1 MRRSPSGG
9 LLIAALTLTLGCK
22 VGELTRHADGVTADS
37 GAVEHPAPDSTAT
50 DSTAT
55 DSTTANATD
64 TDSTSAD
71 STATDSTASDSTATD
86 STASAPTWT
95 SAAPMPEA
103 RWQLAAASLE
113 GVVYVA
119 GGVVDHG
126 SGWEALN
133 DILAYDPSRDSWRTV
148 GRLLEAVRA
157 PAMVALNNLIYI
169 IGGCRDNP
177 FEPITAVQIFDPVTG
192 IVERGPPLPY
202 GRCASAAVV
211 LDGRIH
217 DIGGVNL
224 WDPSDPLFG
233 DAWDAAHHVYDP
245 VAGAW
250 SSAAPL
256 PFVRGD
262 HGATVLDGKIYVQG
276 GLGDVLQVYDPAADS
291 WSTFNA
297 PKGRFGVASIAFEG
311 RMYEFGGSEYQ
322 SLCCGGPIPS
332 RTVDRF
338 DPVTGTWALLPSMP
352 TARTGLAAAVV
363 GGAAYVIG
371 GSLTGGASSAV
382 SVVERYTLPR
392 R

>member
-1 MRRSPSGG
+1 MRRSTSVG
-9 LLIAALTLTLGCK
+9 LLLVALTLAVGCK
-22 VGELTRHADGVTADS
+22 VAELTRHADVVTADS
-37 GAVEHPAPDSTAT
+37 GAVDHPIADSTTSDSAATDSTAT

-55 DSTTANATD
+55 DSTA
-64 TDSTSAD
+64 TDSTAAD
-71 STATDSTASDSTATD
+71 STATDSTAPT
-86 STASAPTWT
+86 PTWT
-95 SAAPMPEA
+95 SAAPMPNA
-103 RWQLAAASLE
+103 RWQLAAASLK

-119 GGVVDHG
+119 GGAVDHG
-126 SGWEALN
+126 SGWEAPN
-133 DILAYDPSRDSWRTV
+133 EILAYDPSHDAWHTV
-148 GRLLEAVRA
+148 GHLLEAVRA
-157 PAMVALNNLIYI
+157 PAMVALNDRIYI

-192 IVERGPPLPY
+192 IVDSGPPLPY

-217 DIGGVNL
+217 DIGGVYL

-245 VAGAW
+245 AAGVW

-256 PFVRGD
+256 PFVRGG

-276 GLGDVLQVYDPAADS
+276 GLGDVLQVYSPADNS
-291 WSTFNA
+291 WTTLNA
-297 PKGRFGVASIAFEG
+297 PKGRFDVASVAFEG

-338 DPVTGTWALLPSMP
+338 DPATGTWALLPPMP

-363 GGAAYVIG
+363 DGTAYVIG
-371 GSLTGGASSAV
+371 GSLSGGASSAV
-382 SVVERYTLPR
+382 SVVERYTLPPQ
-392 R
+392 